1 MTKTW
6 LEWPWE
12 AFKCCLTIPKRLING
27 INGLIYLVFQKKKS
41 FWDDLTGLLY
51 VLKYQKLQN
60 WYSLFE
66 TINNLKMDFFW
77 FFLGLSRFW
86 IEILAWLFMRTATVH
101 LKFLC
106 FLNSRK
112 LQKKEI
118 SIKHS
123 GLIFLMTLTREAN

>member
-6 LEWPWE
+6 LEWPRE

-60 WYSLFE
+60 
-66 TINNLKMDFFW
+66 
-77 FFLGLSRFW
+77 
-86 IEILAWLFMRTATVH
+86 
-101 LKFLC
+101 
-106 FLNSRK
+106 
-112 LQKKEI
+112 
-118 SIKHS
+118 
-123 GLIFLMTLTREAN
+123 